1 MHSQFRCRCLFALC
15 CLFLSQPF
23 SVLAG
28 TLLRDPSGA
37 DFSRTITRAK
47 ERIYPAVVFI
57 QCVREDFERGVR
69 SKVTVT
75 GSGVVISPEGRV
87 ITNWHVIERAL
98 EIRCLLN
105 TGEHHDAQLLGSDKD
120 TDLALLQLK
129 SPVPLHLPCAE
140 LRTDDRL
147 SDGDF
152 VMAFGAP
159 WGLNRSISFGILS
172 CINRYL
178 PECSEYSG
186 WLQTDASISPGNSG
200 GPLVDTEG
208 RIVGLNARGGGD
220 LGFAIP
226 ASTIRVLLPRLAANQ
241 GAAWSWTGIKLQ
253 PLRDFGRNIY
263 FEGETGVIVSSIEE
277 GSPAA
282 MGGLKAMDRLLAIN
296 GHPVTALMEEHLPDV
311 RRELALLPVGKA
323 AILHLRRE
331 GMELD
336 LQLSPCVK
344 GAVSGESID
353 LARWDFT
360 AKSINRHEAPD
371 LFYVRQDGVYVEG
384 VRHPGNASMSGLR
397 RHDIILRVN
406 GLEVRGLESFRELH
420 SRSLAMIASGST
432 RVVLTVLRN
441 SQQFQIAYDISRDFT
456 ASE

>member
-1 MHSQFRCRCLFALC
+1 MHSFFRSGLLLALGWLAFC
-15 CLFLSQPF
+15 HSTL
-23 SVLAG
+23 VLAG
-28 TLLRDPSGA
+28 TLPSQASGL
-37 DFSRTITRAK
+37 DFPRTITRAK
-47 ERIYPAVVFI
+47 EKIYPAVVFI

-87 ITNWHVIERAL
+87 LTNWHVIERAL

-105 TGEHHDAQLLGSDKD
+105 TGEHYEAQLLGSDKD
-120 TDLALLQLK
+120 TDLALLQLR
-129 SPVPLHLPCAE
+129 SQSALHLPSAE
-140 LRTDDRL
+140 LRADDRM

-159 WGLNRSISFGILS
+159 WGLNRSISFGIVS

-186 WLQTDASISPGNSG
+186 WIQTDASICPGNSG

-208 RIVGLNARGGGD
+208 RVVGLNARGGGD

-226 ASTIRVLLPRLAANQ
+226 VSTIRVLIPRLASNQ
-241 GAAWSWTGIKLQ
+241 GAAWSWMGIKLQ
-253 PLRDFGRNIY
+253 PLRDFHRNIY
-263 FEGETGVIVSSIEE
+263 FEGDAGAIVSASEE

-282 MGGLKAMDRLLAIN
+282 EAGLKAMDLLLAVN
-296 GHPVTALMEEHLPDV
+296 GRPLTALMEENLPDV
-311 RRELALLPVGKA
+311 RRELALLPVGKVA
-323 AILHLRRE
+323 TLHLRRD
-331 GMELD
+331 GKELD
-336 LQLSPCVK
+336 LQINPRVK
-344 GAVSGESID
+344 GSVSGESID

-360 AKSINRHEAPD
+360 AKSINRHETPE
-371 LFYVRQDGVYVEG
+371 LYHVRQEGVYVEG
-384 VRHPGNASMSGLR
+384 IRYPGNASMCGLR
-397 RHDIILRVN
+397 PHDIILRVN
-406 GLEVRGLESFRELH
+406 GLEVRGIDSFRELH
-420 SRSLAMIASGST
+420 VRSLSMIASGST

-441 SQQFQIAYDISRDFT
+441 SQQLQIAYDISRDFT